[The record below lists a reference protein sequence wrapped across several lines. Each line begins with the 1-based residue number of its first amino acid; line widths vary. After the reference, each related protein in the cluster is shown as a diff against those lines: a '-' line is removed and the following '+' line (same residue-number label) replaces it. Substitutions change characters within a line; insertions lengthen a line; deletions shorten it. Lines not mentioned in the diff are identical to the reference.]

1 MEELKNAIKEMAN
14 SKPYKIVISNR
25 KNKDVEYK
33 KVNINL
39 KEAKGREFY
48 QVEKFTEKQVFH
60 ENIEISSLESK
71 IFEFMEEDF
80 KQLDAW
86 SEEETFNIK
95 ISKKGKVFFGKKGG
109 SNATKAKRSKSH
121 NKEKEYII
129 KEGMNVPALVDLGVF
144 TKEEKL

>member
-80 KQLDAW
+80 N
-86 SEEETFNIK
+86 S
-95 ISKKGKVFFGKKGG
+95 
-109 SNATKAKRSKSH
+109 
-121 NKEKEYII
+121 
-129 KEGMNVPALVDLGVF
+129 
-144 TKEEKL
+144 

>member
-1 MEELKNAIKEMAN
+1 MEELKNAIREISN

-33 KVNINL
+33 KININL

-60 ENIEISSLESK
+60 ENIEIANLEAK

-86 SEEETFNIK
+86 SEDENFNIK
-95 ISKKGKVFFGKKGG
+95 ISKKGKVFFGKKAETTRLKLNGQ
-109 SNATKAKRSKSH
+109 NHTTKKK
-121 NKEKEYII
+121 N
-129 KEGMNVPALVDLGVF
+129 
-144 TKEEKL
+144 T

>member
-1 MEELKNAIKEMAN
+1 MEELKNAIREISN

-33 KVNINL
+33 KININL

-60 ENIEISSLESK
+60 ENIEIANLEAK

-86 SEEETFNIK
+86 SEDENFNIK
-95 ISKKGKVFFGKKGG
+95 ISKKEKY
-109 SNATKAKRSKSH
+109 SLEKRRKQR
-121 NKEKEYII
+121 
-129 KEGMNVPALVDLGVF
+129 V
-144 TKEEKL
+144 